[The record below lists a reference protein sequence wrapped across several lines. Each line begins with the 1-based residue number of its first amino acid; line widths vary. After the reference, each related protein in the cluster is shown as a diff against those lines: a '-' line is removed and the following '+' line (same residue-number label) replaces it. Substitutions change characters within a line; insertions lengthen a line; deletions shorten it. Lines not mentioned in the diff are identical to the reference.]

1 MRRSPGD
8 TRPEYRQLRI
18 YAIDPMVARAGEHQ
32 ATVQIRNEELELRG
46 GAKDSEGNPL
56 PVPVIEK
63 LLKSKALG
71 ANGKPVSLDANG
83 KPLTLPVS
91 FAGSRLEVV
100 DVDASGSTP
109 VWLRPVNLDDANIAM
124 QLGLEPTESDP
135 QFHQQMVYAVAMRT
149 LEQFDR
155 AFGRVVYFKGRR
167 RLRLVPHAFRGGNA
181 FYHPKLRAVLFG
193 YFRASKDAPG
203 ENLPGQ
209 VIFTCLSHDIIA
221 HEVTHAVVDRLRP
234 YFNTATNPH
243 VRAFHEGFADIV
255 AVFQRLTFRDL
266 VQRELQNS
274 GADLRKSDLLFKIAA
289 QFGEGLGSGK
299 ALRTGLNDKTTIQD
313 VSEEHALGNV
323 LVAALLDAFFTT
335 FNSRSADLIR
345 IATGGTGV
353 LPPGS
358 LHPDLVRRLAGE
370 CIRVA
375 QSVLTMCIRA
385 FDYLPPAN
393 VTFGSFL
400 RALVTADWELNPLD
414 ELGLRASVIEAC
426 RTRGIFAA
434 EAGSLAVN
442 ALLLDVASDDEWK
455 KHKLRFQKWVDLAIA
470 FDIDEQRSLTPDD
483 GADEYIPD
491 APLQSDRPFAQQAPP
506 VRSDFSDTTTP
517 EELPAAAALANDIQA
532 WFTALVP
539 ADRQR
544 LGMQGGPTL
553 QRPHFHSNRRVTSD
567 GTVRFGLVVQ
577 LVQIEVLNVG
587 GIDRNI
593 PSGLTLVIDVTG
605 EVRFVISS
613 TPQGSRAQDLEKMV
627 TTAAT
632 NALGW
637 PINDPLADPFA
648 VDYHGMHE
656 ARS

>member
-32 ATVQIRNEELELRG
+32 ATVQIRFEELLQRG
-46 GAKDSEGNPL
+46 GTEDAHRNP
-56 PVPVIEK
+56 V
-63 LLKSKALG
+63 
-71 ANGKPVSLDANG
+71 
-83 KPLTLPVS
+83 TMPVS

-100 DVDASGSTP
+100 DVDASGSAP
-109 VWLRPVNLDDANIAM
+109 VWLKPVNLDDPNIAM
-124 QLGLEPTESDP
+124 QLGLEPAESDP

-155 AFGRVVYFKGRR
+155 AFGRVLYFNGRR

-181 FYHPKLRAVLFG
+181 FYHPKLRAILFG

-234 YFNTATNPH
+234 YFGVATNPH

-255 AVFQRLTFRDL
+255 AVFQRLSFRDL
-266 VQRELQNS
+266 VQRELQNA
-274 GADLRKSDLLFKIAA
+274 GADIRKSQLLFNIAA
-289 QFGEGLGSGK
+289 QFGQGLGSGK
-299 ALRTGLNDKTTIQD
+299 ALRTALDSKTKIQD
-313 VSEEHALGNV
+313 VREEHALGAV
-323 LVAALLDAFFTT
+323 LVAALLEAFLASFDA
-335 FNSRSADLIR
+335 RSADLVR
-345 IATGGTGV
+345 IATGGTGI
-353 LPPGS
+353 LPPGN
-358 LHPDLVRRLAGE
+358 LHPDLVRRLTAE
-370 CIRVA
+370 CIRIA

-385 FDYLPPAN
+385 FDYLPPAD

-400 RALVTADWELNPLD
+400 RALVTADWEVNPLD

-426 RTRGIFAA
+426 RRRGIFAA

-442 ALLLDVASDDEWK
+442 ALLLDVASDEEWK
-455 KHKLRFQKWVDLAIA
+455 KHEARFRKWADLAIA
-470 FDIDEQRSLTPDD
+470 FDIDEQRALTPDD
-483 GADEYIPD
+483 GGDVYIPD
-491 APLQSDRPFAQQAPP
+491 APPQSDRPFAQQAPP
-506 VRSDFSDTTTP
+506 VRSDFSDTTTQ
-517 EELPAAAALANDIQA
+517 EDLPAAVDLANDIVA
-532 WFTALVP
+532 WFSALQP
-539 ADRQR
+539 QDRQR
-544 LGMQGGPTL
+544 LGMRPDPSL
-553 QRPHFHSNRRVTSD
+553 QRPHFHANRRVTAD

-577 LVQIEVLNVG
+577 LVQIELLNVG
-587 GIDRNI
+587 GIVRKF

-605 EVRFVISS
+605 KVRFVISS
-613 TPQGSRAQDLEKMV
+613 TPYASRAQELEKM
-627 TTAAT
+627 AAAATT

-637 PINDPLADPFA
+637 PVNDPLADPFA